1 MTVRDDCAVSACSSP
16 HQTPVYKCSHPL
28 LFGGW
33 GKSAFGQMSATP
45 GPLPF
50 SCCLKQSKF
59 SFPPSWPA
67 YWLLSGE
74 QSDTLCVP
82 FGNNERWHMYLF
94 SARGSNWR
102 FPLESCRPHY
112 IQCPDFQLSYYL
124 SDEIPSYEEAS
135 VTGRKVN
142 QVVLTKFSSQ
152 DELCVCV
159 LTQSC
164 LTLCDP
170 MACSLPGSSVHGISQ
185 ARKLEWAAK
194 LSSRGSSWPRD
205 QTCVSCIG
213 RQIFTTAS
221 PGKPR
226 MGWHI
231 SNITPSP

>member
-1 MTVRDDCAVSACSSP
+1 MSCHNSENWPQRNGNKRTLELKINCTYNNQDETDQTTKDQFEMTVRDDCAVSACSSP

-94 SARGSNWR
+94 SARGSNWH

-112 IQCPDFQLSYYL
+112 IQSLH
-124 SDEIPSYEEAS
+124 
-135 VTGRKVN
+135 R
-142 QVVLTKFSSQ
+142 
-152 DELCVCV
+152 
-159 LTQSC
+159 QS
-164 LTLCDP
+164 L
-170 MACSLPGSSVHGISQ
+170 LP
-185 ARKLEWAAK
+185 L
-194 LSSRGSSWPRD
+194 
-205 QTCVSCIG
+205 
-213 RQIFTTAS
+213 
-221 PGKPR
+221 
-226 MGWHI
+226 
-231 SNITPSP
+231 

>member
-1 MTVRDDCAVSACSSP
+1 MIFVFLSDLLHFVWQSLGPTPLHPVSASS
-16 HQTPVYKCSHPL
+16 VS
-28 LFGGW
+28 
-33 GKSAFGQMSATP
+33 
-45 GPLPF
+45 
-50 SCCLKQSKF
+50 
-59 SFPPSWPA
+59 PSTVNPK
-67 YWLLSGE
+67 
-74 QSDTLCVP
+74 V
-82 FGNNERWHMYLF
+82 H
-94 SARGSNWR
+94 
-102 FPLESCRPHY
+102 H
-112 IQCPDFQLSYYL
+112 CPDFQLSYYL
-124 SDEIPSYEEAS
+124 SDEIPTYEEAS
-135 VTGRKVN
+135 MTGRKVN